1 MAHKHPVYDT
11 DKHFVIDPITK
22 KISTEC
28 PKIVLPQHSH
38 NSERFTFELPKEVEG
53 HDMSLCNLVEV
64 HFQNIDATNKENN
77 SFGIYKVDDLQADG
91 DIVYGS
97 WLIEGDSTY
106 YAGGLIFALH
116 FACISDAGEIE
127 YNLPTLS
134 YSAITIGQTVW
145 NNDTIAKQYPDIITD
160 FEARIKALENGKGE
174 PGDRGTAM
182 YILKSELA
190 GTSEYYFISD
200 LVIPSGYTPMVGD
213 IVLFRDGNFGQINE
227 VDTDNK
233 RVLVGHI
240 PDINLSVPDE
250 GDGDSGEEGSSGTS
264 TGGIAMED
272 QDIHAKYFTITDDG
286 VLSLK
291 PEYRGACP
299 TMRSTYTDAISD
311 NGLDAAGSMNTL
323 LPEILYVPQVVDE
336 IAVTR
341 LVDGIFLY
349 NEAIEAVVLPQYTT
363 EIPSRFCDNA
373 HRLKQIYNTEHIE
386 TIGNAAFQYTHL
398 IKAEFPNLQSMGEF
412 TLNACPF
419 LVYADIG
426 NVTSIPKNGFCGCMV
441 LSRIK
446 GGANVTTVEK
456 NAFNL
461 CYRLNSVEFLPNLT
475 SIGDNA
481 FLRCRLRFDWASLQN
496 CTFGNKA
503 TALQLNPTDIW
514 SACNVTPVENPVPT
528 LLSQGDMRW
537 REKQMGT
544 SGYAYSEG
552 CTFFTAMH
560 IYCALNNVTANTVE
574 DFEAIANSIDPSILN
589 DFSPAEGNV
598 KTICEKLGLNVEHY
612 TEHTQESLQALYDGL
627 AQGKYAEASLAARY
641 GSSMG
646 HSAMIYGVNDKREW
660 LIADSARSA
669 VETIGDGDMTIKY
682 PMCYQNCAETFMD
695 VTIVSK

>member
-1 MAHKHPVYDT
+1 MSVLKV
-11 DKHFVIDPITK
+11 KDPNTGEWVRV
-22 KISTEC
+22 S
-28 PKIVLPQHSH
+28 
-38 NSERFTFELPKEVEG
+38 
-53 HDMSLCNLVEV
+53 
-64 HFQNIDATNKENN
+64 
-77 SFGIYKVDDLQADG
+77 
-91 DIVYGS
+91 GS
-97 WLIEGDSTY
+97 GASG
-106 YAGGLIFALH
+106 A
-116 FACISDAGEIE
+116 
-127 YNLPTLS
+127 
-134 YSAITIGQTVW
+134 
-145 NNDTIAKQYPDIITD
+145 
-160 FEARIKALENGKGE
+160 KGE
-174 PGDRGTAM
+174 KGDPGDTGAKGESGDRGIAM
-182 YILKSELA
+182 YVMKSEVA
-190 GTSEYYFISD
+190 DDVAYYWFTD
-200 LVIPSGYTPMVGD
+200 LVVPNGYTPMVGD
-213 IVLFRDGNFGQINE
+213 IVLFQDGNFGQITE
-227 VDTDNK
+227 VDTANK
-233 RVLVGHI
+233 RVLVGRI
-240 PDINLSVPDE
+240 PDINLSMPDE
-250 GDGDSGEEGSSGTS
+250 GGSDSETS

-272 QDIHAKYFTITDDG
+272 QDIHAKYFNITDDG

-341 LVDGIFLY
+341 LTDGIFMY
-349 NEAIEAVVLPQYTT
+349 NEYIEAVVLPEYAT

-373 HRLKQIYNTEHIE
+373 HRLQRLYNTEHIE

-398 IKAEFPNLQSMGEF
+398 LKAEFPNLQRMDEF
-412 TLNACPF
+412 ALNACPF

-426 NVTSIPKNGFCGCMV
+426 NVTSIPKNAFCGCMV

-446 GGANVTTVEK
+446 DGANVTTVGM

-481 FLRCRLRFDWASLQN
+481 FLRCRLRFDWASLEN

-560 IYCALNNVTANTVE
+560 IYCALH
-574 DFEAIANSIDPSILN
+574 I
-589 DFSPAEGNV
+589 
-598 KTICEKLGLNVEHY
+598 
-612 TEHTQESLQALYDGL
+612 
-627 AQGKYAEASLAARY
+627 
-641 GSSMG
+641 
-646 HSAMIYGVNDKREW
+646 
-660 LIADSARSA
+660 
-669 VETIGDGDMTIKY
+669 
-682 PMCYQNCAETFMD
+682 
-695 VTIVSK
+695 